1 MNTAEVTIPNGQ
13 LYRPNF
19 YATCKTIGVVYYMKC
34 DCQAFYIGKTKGP
47 FFHQIRDHVSHIKKK
62 METPISRHMGL
73 YHAFDVLKMK
83 FFASSSQS

>member
-62 METPISRHMGL
+62 WKH
-73 YHAFDVLKMK
+73 
-83 FFASSSQS
+83 QSADTWDCTMPLMC